1 VIVRLNRAALPLYEP
16 SGERIEL
23 LPRLRQL
30 GEKPRE
36 YQAHV
41 KDPRGGWIHG
51 RLFALRQSVE
61 ATRWRRSGCSAAPS
75 GSQETVSRE
84 SLECAEYFMVWSTLP
99 AAVPTAQILEFYD
112 CVGKS
117 SWFSNA

>member
-23 LPRLRQL
+23 LPVCANW
-30 GEKPRE
+30 GKKPRE

-61 ATRWRRSGCSAAPS
+61 ATRWARSGCSAAPS
-75 GSQETVSRE
+75 
-84 SLECAEYFMVWSTLP
+84 
-99 AAVPTAQILEFYD
+99 AA
-112 CVGKS
+112 KRRS
-117 SWFSNA
+117 FS